1 MADRVLF
8 DRFHIRSASDVI
20 RCAGLQQ
27 FVQFEGIITG
37 FSQPQKYTQV
47 FYVFVFIVCYCICL
61 STLVSDYEKYIICSR
76 ISILLTCSR
85 LVLWHTQED
94 MVISCIN
101 RDV

>member
-1 MADRVLF
+1 MADSVLF

-47 FYVFVFIVCYCICL
+47 FYVFVLFVIAFVC
-61 STLVSDYEKYIICSR
+61 
-76 ISILLTCSR
+76 R
-85 LVLWHTQED
+85 L
-94 MVISCIN
+94 
-101 RDV
+101 